1 MSHDSHGPFQL
12 SGSLATES
20 LKQRLT
26 GQQPANQ
33 DQPSGQSAKGQ
44 VVDVSRTLVARRTL
58 SEKQFLRQRDKLRFE
73 VLSKVLQDCLGVDVE
88 VLWPQD
94 YFKKRARK
102 RLVDYIDVVR
112 DGLISPMIRI
122 NTMLHPV
129 RALELQAKDGG
140 HCTLHLASLLG
151 EHPLTEHV
159 DIDDIPAGIRLRES
173 HDLSAVGTERIAL
186 VITSGIG
193 QEGLLNECDGIVAD
207 NAYEDGLGASEYEAD
222 DLWLEEQNASMA
234 DIQFWWTDGDE
245 ADLIALGRGIGEVVF
260 VGQAKVS
267 TSAAFAIES

>member
-12 SGSLATES
+12 SGSLATAS

-26 GQQPANQ
+26 GQRAANQ
-33 DQPSGQSAKGQ
+33 DQPASQPIKRR
-44 VVDVSRTLVARRTL
+44 VVDVSKTLVARRTL

-73 VLSKVLQDCLGVDVE
+73 VLSKILQDCLGVDVE

-112 DGLISPMIRI
+112 DGLIAPMLRV
-122 NTMLHPV
+122 NSMLHPV
-129 RALELQAKDGG
+129 RALELEAKDGSR
-140 HCTLHLASLLG
+140 CKLHLASLLG

-159 DIDDIPAGIRLRES
+159 DIDDIPGRIKLRDSSE
-173 HDLSAVGTERIAL
+173 LETVGTERIAL

-193 QEGLLNECDGIVAD
+193 QEVLLNECDGVVVNDAF
-207 NAYEDGLGASEYEAD
+207 EDGLGASEYEAD

-234 DIQFWWTDGDE
+234 DVQFWWIDGDE